1 MAAARRAREA
11 GDEAGARRIIYGA
24 EVQAPPA
31 RAVVRDL
38 DEWEAEEAQA
48 ERDADWAQMEAGYDN
63 YNYREDDY
71 HCDYDD
77 LC

>member
-11 GDEAGARRIIYGA
+11 GDEDEAHRIIYEADG
-24 EVQAPPA
+24 QAPSGRMA
-31 RAVVRDL
+31 AYDL
-38 DEWEAEEAQA
+38 DMWEAEEAQA
-48 ERDADWAQMEAGYDN
+48 ERDADWAQMEVGYHN

-71 HCDYDD
+71 DCDYDD